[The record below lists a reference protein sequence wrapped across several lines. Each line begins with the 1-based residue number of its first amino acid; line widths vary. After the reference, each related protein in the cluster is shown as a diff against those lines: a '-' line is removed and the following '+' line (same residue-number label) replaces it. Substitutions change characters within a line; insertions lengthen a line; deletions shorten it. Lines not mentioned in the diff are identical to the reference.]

1 MQIQTVTDT
10 DAETD
15 AEAETDAV
23 DTTTGKYFTQ
33 CLPRKPPWHSPR
45 HETAAGNRR
54 HILPAAG
61 QGVNAARQP

>member
-10 DAETD
+10 DTAT
-15 AEAETDAV
+15 ATPALAV

-33 CLPRKPPWHSPR
+33 CLPRKPAWHSPR

-54 HILPAAG
+54 HTLPAAG
-61 QGVNAARQP
+61 HGVNAARQP

>member
-15 AEAETDAV
+15 AEADTDTDTLAV
-23 DTTTGKYFTQ
+23 GKYFTQ

-45 HETAAGNRR
+45 HETAAGNSR
-54 HILPAAG
+54 HTLPAAG
-61 QGVNAARQP
+61 QGVNAAREP